1 MINVAIAAPNQW
13 LPPPTPLTLG
23 QHEVHVWCASLE
35 WEKVQ
40 VWQLYQYLSE
50 DERQR
55 ADQFHFEKDQ
65 AHFIVARSLLRIILS
80 RYLGFDAKALRF
92 CYGVNGKPALIAAQG
107 GKRLQFNLSHSQGW
121 ALYAVTH
128 DRAIG
133 VDIEGIRPNLL
144 WSGMAERCLTP
155 RELAVLQTL
164 PSHLQ
169 CQAFFTAWTR
179 KEAYLKARGLGLST
193 PLDHVEVALI
203 PGEPAVLLTVQWNP
217 QEAKRWILQNL
228 RLAPGYVGAV
238 AVEGDR
244 TTTQD
249 TANPLQFHLW
259 QYPTQLID

>member
-1 MINVAIAAPNQW
+1 MTNVAIAAPDQW

-35 WEKVQ
+35 QEESQ

-50 DERQR
+50 EERQR
-55 ADQFHFEKDQ
+55 ANQFYFAKDQ
-65 AHFIVARSLLRIILS
+65 THYIVARSLLRTILS
-80 RYLGFDAKALRF
+80 RYLRFDAKALRF

-121 ALYAVTH
+121 ALYAVTQE
-128 DRAIG
+128 RAIG
-133 VDIEGIRPNLL
+133 VDIERIRPNFP
-144 WSGMAERCLTP
+144 WSEMAEHCLTP

-179 KEAYLKARGLGLST
+179 KEAYLKAKGLGLST
-193 PLDHVEVALI
+193 PLDHVEVTLI
-203 PGEPAVLLTVQWNP
+203 PEEPAVLLTVQWHP
-217 QEAKRWILQNL
+217 QEAKRWILQDL

-238 AVEGDR
+238 AVAGDR
-244 TTTQD
+244 TPTQD

-259 QYPTQLID
+259 QCPT